1 MALMSLANLNL
12 TFGSEDEP
20 LSEWLDE
27 FIIPALTSGIKRE
40 VKNKE
45 KKEPTYIMF
54 NDVSI
59 DMVGI
64 SEKELVLKG

>member
-20 LSEWLDE
+20 LLEWLDE

-40 VKNKE
+40 IKNKE
-45 KKEPTYIMF
+45 KRNREILCRLSVRPSGCFLTCL
-54 NDVSI
+54 S
-59 DMVGI
+59 
-64 SEKELVLKG
+64 